1 MIKDR
6 HVQLG
11 FSVKE
16 AQKKILDI
24 RLNDKLNYGNVVV
37 EMKKAL
43 NLQDS
48 KIVTELIIAYDRAA
62 DDNLKLYPGAMDLLK
77 FLVRNRIKIGI
88 ITNFFTYRQWKKLIL
103 LGLQDFFDI
112 VKISEE
118 ENIAKPDA
126 RIFKAALRE
135 LDVDPSNA
143 IFIGDRPDTD
153 IEGANEAGM
162 ITIRLR
168 QGDSSEIL
176 PLNEKQVAD
185 AELRS
190 LKEIGKILV
199 IQ

>member
-153 IEGANEAGM
+153 IEGANEA
-162 ITIRLR
+162 
-168 QGDSSEIL
+168 
-176 PLNEKQVAD
+176 V
-185 AELRS
+185 
-190 LKEIGKILV
+190 
-199 IQ
+199 